1 MDKDLTK
8 ILNELKSISPD
19 AGYSARSRNL
29 LLAEINANTNKR
41 TALKRFS
48 LADVFAIAY
57 SRRPVYVIAATAFA
71 LILVISS
78 SAFYTINEIDKHD
91 FVVKAGEVNNSIQ
104 VKLDEIKYLLGSKEI
119 DYNKGVVIQTML
131 LGATED
137 LKKAFEEKDTDKSLE
152 KIKSAQETLYKID
165 ALLQNK

>member
-1 MDKDLTK
+1 MDKDLIK
-8 ILNELKSISPD
+8 ILNELKNVAPD
-19 AGYSARSRNL
+19 AGYSAKSRNL
-29 LLAEINANTNKR
+29 LLAEINADKR
-41 TALKRFS
+41 TAPKKFS
-48 LADVFAIAY
+48 LADILVAVY
-57 SRRPVYVIAATAFA
+57 SRRPIYVIAATAFA
-71 LILVISS
+71 LILIVSS
-78 SAFYTINEIDKHD
+78 SAFYMINKMDRQD

-131 LGATED
+131 LEATEE
-137 LKKAFEEKDTDKSLE
+137 LKQASEESDSNKSLE